1 MRTLLDYEHEKSVE
15 LEEDDQAVLAG
26 EEDVHVADDTE
37 TKDEAQAEA
46 EEGDVLKEIRPL
58 GFIKYIVLYL

>member
-1 MRTLLDYEHEKSVE
+1 MRTLLDYEHEESVE

-26 EEDVHVADDTE
+26 EEDVHVADYTE

-46 EEGDVLKEIRPL
+46 EEGDVLQTIGTAWVCWMKL
-58 GFIKYIVLYL
+58 GL